1 MDFDRFFK
9 FSQLL
14 LRDEFVLSYS
24 GYVSE
29 DILLAVGDTLR
40 ERLEDHARDGAQIRN
55 VFSIFVELM
64 QNIIRYGVEGPQ
76 PGPADGEK
84 PSFGIVMVSEN
95 DGHMDVIAGNYVA
108 NDEAGLLVDRVRQLQ
123 ERSPEELRQM
133 YRERLKLS
141 PDQSSKGASLGRL
154 PLACLQPGRQ
164 LDAGNDQMVTGRCAR
179 ADHGPAVRCL
189 RRGAG
194 TNKWRRVDGKTRK
207 WGPHGKS
214 PQCSAIL
221 GQFSI

>member
-29 DILLAVGDTLR
+29 DILLAVGETLR

-76 PGPADGEK
+76 PGPAEGEK

-95 DGHMDVIAGNYVA
+95 AGHMDVIAGNYVSST
-108 NDEAGLLVDRVRQLQ
+108 EADLLVERVQKLKDRT
-123 ERSPEELRQM
+123 PEELRQM

-141 PDQSSKGASLGRL
+141 PDERSKGASLGLIEIARRSTVPIDCEML
-154 PLACLQPGRQ
+154 P
-164 LDAGNDQMVTGRCAR
+164 T
-179 ADHGPAVRCL
+179 
-189 RRGAG
+189 
-194 TNKWRRVDGKTRK
+194 KDGLSFFMIKATV
-207 WGPHGKS
+207 
-214 PQCSAIL
+214 
-221 GQFSI
+221 

>member
-1 MDFDRFFK
+1 MEFDRFFK

-40 ERLEDHARDGAQIRN
+40 ARLEDHARDGAQIRN

-76 PGPADGEK
+76 PEPQEGEK

-95 DGHMDVIAGNYVA
+95 DGKMDVIAGNYVVPE
-108 NDEAGLLVDRVRQLQ
+108 EAESLVHRVNELQ
-123 ERSPEELRQM
+123 SRSPEELRKL
-133 YRERLKLS
+133 YRERLRQS
-141 PDQSSKGASLGRL
+141 PDETSKGASLGLIEIARRSTL
-154 PLACLQPGRQ
+154 PIMCEAMPTSGGLSFFMIKAT
-164 LDAGNDQMVTGRCAR
+164 V
-179 ADHGPAVRCL
+179 
-189 RRGAG
+189 
-194 TNKWRRVDGKTRK
+194 
-207 WGPHGKS
+207 
-214 PQCSAIL
+214 
-221 GQFSI
+221 

>member
-1 MDFDRFFK
+1 MGLASMDLQYTGGVMEFDRFFK

-76 PGPADGEK
+76 PGPVEGEK
-84 PSFGIVMVSEN
+84 PSFGIVMVAEN
-95 DGHMDVIAGNYVA
+95 DGSMDVIAGNYVTA
-108 NDEAGLLVDRVRQLQ
+108 NEADQLVERVSMLQ
-123 ERSPEELRQM
+123 SQTPEELRQM
-133 YRERLKLS
+133 YRERLKRT
-141 PDQSSKGASLGRL
+141 PDEGSKGASLGLIEIARRSTL
-154 PLACLQPGRQ
+154 PIVCEAMP
-164 LDAGNDQMVTGRCAR
+164 
-179 ADHGPAVRCL
+179 ADDGL
-189 RRGAG
+189 RFFMIKA
-194 TNKWRRVDGKTRK
+194 TV
-207 WGPHGKS
+207 
-214 PQCSAIL
+214 
-221 GQFSI
+221 

>member
-1 MDFDRFFK
+1 MEFDRFFK

-76 PGPADGEK
+76 PGQGPGRGQEQGEK
-84 PSFGIVMVSEN
+84 PSFGIVMVAEHE
-95 DGHMDVIAGNYVA
+95 GRMDVIAGNYVTEG
-108 NDEAGLLVDRVRQLQ
+108 EAGKLVERVGILQ
-123 ERSPEELRQM
+123 SQSPEDLRRM
-133 YRERLKLS
+133 YRERLKSS
-141 PDQSSKGASLGRL
+141 PDQRSKGASLGLIEIARRSTL
-154 PLACLQPGRQ
+154 PIVCETMP
-164 LDAGNDQMVTGRCAR
+164 
-179 ADHGPAVRCL
+179 ADHGL
-189 RRGAG
+189 RFFMIRA
-194 TNKWRRVDGKTRK
+194 TV
-207 WGPHGKS
+207 
-214 PQCSAIL
+214 
-221 GQFSI
+221 

>member
-1 MDFDRFFK
+1 MEFDRFFK

-76 PGPADGEK
+76 PGPEDGEK
-84 PSFGIVMVSEN
+84 PSFGIVMVAEN
-95 DGHMDVIAGNYVA
+95 DGSMDVIAGNYVTSS
-108 NDEAGLLVDRVRQLQ
+108 EADQLVERVNLLQSQ
-123 ERSPEELRQM
+123 TPEELRQM
-133 YRERLKLS
+133 YRERLKRS
-141 PDQSSKGASLGRL
+141 PDERSKGASLGLIEIARRSTL
-154 PLACLQPGRQ
+154 PIVCETMP
-164 LDAGNDQMVTGRCAR
+164 
-179 ADHGPAVRCL
+179 ADDGL
-189 RRGAG
+189 RFFMIKA
-194 TNKWRRVDGKTRK
+194 TV
-207 WGPHGKS
+207 
-214 PQCSAIL
+214 
-221 GQFSI
+221 